1 MFLHCSGLGSCQ
13 SRFMHAIRM
22 TFTNATQCNA
32 TVPLSQWQLI
42 PLHLLRLLSG
52 LHLGLSTSPH
62 SLQQCEFLSMQNTR
76 INNHNL
82 NSFNSPALRCRI
94 FCRMH
99 SEAVLDLSNLILYI
113 ILTSRMSICSWQGSH
128 HYEPSEPSESI
139 QTPWSK
145 ASFNGPF
152 CSGFVAGA
160 FRQTVS
166 PSKDLS
172 KTAGLMCSICWNTNT
187 REMSKIFKN

>member
-76 INNHNL
+76 ISTVSILLHFVAEYFVGCIRKQYL
-82 NSFNSPALRCRI
+82 TY
-94 FCRMH
+94 
-99 SEAVLDLSNLILYI
+99 LILSYI
-113 ILTSRMSICSWQGSH
+113 SFSH
-128 HYEPSEPSESI
+128 HVCLYAPDKALTTTSPVSR
-139 QTPWSK
+139 QK
-145 ASFNGPF
+145 ASRHLEARQASMVHSAQALLLEL
-152 CSGFVAGA
+152 SGK
-160 FRQTVS
+160 
-166 PSKDLS
+166 PSLPQ
-172 KTAGLMCSICWNTNT
+172 
-187 REMSKIFKN
+187 KIYQRLQD